1 MKPGVGWN
9 EKKVLRPI
17 LKSKTPLQMKNDES
31 SLHLHFH
38 ISISSSACGMVMEE
52 QTEKT
57 KMTSRF

>member
-17 LKSKTPLQMKNDES
+17 LKSKTPLQIKDDGIEFIEFTFA
-31 SLHLHFH
+31 FH
-38 ISISSSACGMVMEE
+38 ISNSSSVDGVVMEE

-57 KMTSRF
+57 R